1 MLSLQG
7 KLWEAEQFLH
17 TIAENSKVHSSV
29 GEDTNPQHDFYFM
42 PVEQHL
48 DYF

>member
-1 MLSLQG
+1 M
-7 KLWEAEQFLH
+7 WEAEQFLH
-17 TIAENSKVHSSV
+17 TIAENSKVHSLV
-29 GEDTNPQHDFYFM
+29 GEDTNPQHDFDFM